1 MKKIF
6 HFIIALSL
14 TSVFTACYQDPR
26 KVDPAAAPARS
37 GTANFTKYIAV
48 GNSLTAGF
56 ADGGLYN
63 AGIANSYPNLLAT
76 QFRLAGGGAF
86 VQPLFPTDNFDGFP
100 YRKQVGLP
108 SSRTCLKS
116 IPTDLGTV
124 DGINNTPQDFSP
136 VNPAASCGKFAF
148 STTVTPL
155 YAPPGANP
163 VPILLPY
170 IGAPLNNLG
179 VPGIRVNHLDVPR
192 FGSNRAFGAS
202 DIFFNPFYERMLN
215 ASNRNA
221 SYLEYVSAQAAD
233 ATFFTCWLGNND
245 VLAYAMAGA
254 PDAGTTALNF
264 SNDMTDL
271 GVFTTNLT
279 AMVDKLTE
287 NNRRGVLVTIPY
299 VDRAPFF
306 TTIKLRLS
314 VPSPTSSAPNAVRES
329 GLLDMVNCGRATP
342 INDLFIQAKSGVRAA
357 NSGDLFMLGSQGHY
371 GLLGRPL
378 EGGTGA
384 STPFPYGLHPNNPLL
399 DIHVLDVD
407 EVADIKTRTDQF
419 NGVMAAL
426 VAAKPTQLALV
437 NINTA
442 VVDALASPFGF
453 SSFGITYRNTY
464 LQGGAFSTDGIH
476 LTPAGYAVVANEIIK
491 ATNARFGSAIPLI
504 NTAGFSTVKLYT
516 SLCQAP

>member
-26 KVDPAAAPARS
+26 KVDPAAAPVRS

-86 VQPLFPTDNFDGFP
+86 VQPLFSSEYSDGSA

-108 SSRTCLKS
+108 S
-116 IPTDLGTV
+116 LGTCSNGATV
-124 DGINNTPQDFSP
+124 GSNTPRDFSP
-136 VNPAASCGKFAF
+136 LNPDAACGKFGF
-148 STTVTPL
+148 STATPL
-155 YAPPGANP
+155 YNPSGTAP
-163 VPILLPY
+163 VLLFQPY
-170 IGAPLNNLG
+170 IGPSLNNLG
-179 VPGIRVNHLDVPR
+179 VPGIRVNHLKAPS
-192 FGSNRAFGAS
+192 FGKNRAFNPGS
-202 DIFFNPFYERMLN
+202 GDIFFNPYYERMLN
-215 ASNRNA
+215 TSNRDA
-221 SYLEYVSAQAAD
+221 SYQDYVSAQVAD

-245 VLAYAMAGA
+245 VLGYATAGA
-254 PDAGTTALNF
+254 PDVTNPF
-264 SNDMTDL
+264 NNMTDL
-271 GVFTTNLT
+271 TTFTTNLT
-279 AMVDKLTE
+279 DMVNKLTE

-299 VDRAPFF
+299 VDRSPFF
-306 TTIKLRLS
+306 TAVTLAGIQGGIACATS
-314 VPSPTSSAPNAVRES
+314 VPGPAVVNA
-329 GLLDMVNCGRATP
+329 T
-342 INDLFIQAKSGVRAA
+342 IFIQAQSGVRAA
-357 NSGDLFMLGSQGHY
+357 TSADLFLLTSQGHY
-371 GLLGRPL
+371 GLIGRPL
-378 EGGTGA
+378 VGGTGT

-426 VAAKPTQLALV
+426 VAAKPSQLALV
-437 NINTA
+437 NINTT